1 MSAKFRIDSRNVV
14 LPESISR
21 RIDRKVAKLDRT
33 FHRISTCKLTIDGPQ
48 GLPRKGGQFSV
59 KLDLSV
65 PGKEIVVTRN
75 KAENLAIAVRQAFDA
90 AQRQLED
97 YSRIRRQD
105 VKRHEGPPTGSVV
118 RLFPK
123 DGYGFIADDQGREIY
138 FHRNSVLES
147 GFNDLEPG
155 SRVRFAEEQGNDGPQ
170 ASTVVPLG

>member
-1 MSAKFRIDSRNVV
+1 
-14 LPESISR
+14 
-21 RIDRKVAKLDRT
+21 
-33 FHRISTCKLTIDGPQ
+33 LTIDGPR
-48 GLPRKGGQFSV
+48 GLPRKGSQFSV

-65 PGKEIVVTRN
+65 PGKEIVVTRT

-105 VKRHEGPPTGSVV
+105 VKHHKGPPTGNVV
-118 RLFPK
+118 RLFPQ
-123 DGYGFIADDQGREIY
+123 DGYGFIADEQGREIY

-170 ASTVVPLG
+170 ASTVVPVG